1 VSYRVVPEKANTST
15 LLHKGLRELAGHR
28 PDLAIASFKNAVDLI
43 PPSCSDELSRALYW
57 LSVALLRLD
66 KRDLAI
72 KSLASAQKLRRRGF
86 ARSVYLRNINE
97 YGMPKQPTPEL
108 DDFYA
113 FMNIQL
119 ATYLTKKVRKKF
131 DSFSEREAVFKI
143 LLDTWKEL
151 KECSTIQNSDCG
163 EKLYLFRKLRP
174 SFPEF
179 SIGNSSLKVIRAS
192 FDAQSYNN
200 SNSGTHKRC
209 LCGSGLSFG
218 QCCGRVKGVA
228 EL

>member
-1 VSYRVVPEKANTST
+1 MGYREMPEKINTST
-15 LLHKGLRELAGHR
+15 LVHKGLRELAGHR
-28 PDLAIASFKNAVDLI
+28 PDLAISSFKKAVDYI
-43 PPSCSDELSRALYW
+43 PPSCSDELSKALYW
-57 LSVALLRLD
+57 LSIALLRLD

-86 ARSVYLRNINE
+86 ARSIYLRTINE

-119 ATYLTKKVRKKF
+119 ATYLTKKIRKKF
-131 DSFSEREAVFKI
+131 DTFSEREAVLKI
-143 LLDTWKEL
+143 LLDIWKDL
-151 KECSTIQNSDCG
+151 KESSTMQNSDCG
-163 EKLYLFRKLRP
+163 EKLYLFRKVRP

-179 SIGNSSLKVIRAS
+179 SIGNLSSRVVRTSFNRTPYDMSNNRAN
-192 FDAQSYNN
+192 Q
-200 SNSGTHKRC
+200 RC
-209 LCGSGLSFG
+209 PCGSGLPYS
-218 QCCGRVKGVA
+218 QCCGRVKGLA